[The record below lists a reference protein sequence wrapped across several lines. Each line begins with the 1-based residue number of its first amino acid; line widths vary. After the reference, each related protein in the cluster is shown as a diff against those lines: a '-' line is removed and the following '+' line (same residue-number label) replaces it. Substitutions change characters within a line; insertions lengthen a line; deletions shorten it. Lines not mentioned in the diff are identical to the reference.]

1 MSERSATK
9 TRPMFIN
16 FLYRLRKHD
25 VPVGA
30 QEAVALAQ
38 ALKVGVHEDS
48 LDGFYYAARALMVHR
63 EGHLDAF
70 DQAFLAEFKGVEGEH
85 VRLKE
90 ELLEWLKDAKLKLDQ
105 LTPEERALAESMDVE
120 ALKKLFEERM
130 NEQQERHDR
139 GNRWIG
145 TAGTSPFGRQGGKK
159 DGVRAGG
166 KGGGKSAVQVA
177 DARTYRPYRS
187 DVALDIRQME
197 MALRRLRAFI
207 REGAEDEL
215 DLDRTITE
223 TAKNAG
229 EIEVVVRPP
238 SRPNTRVIL
247 MMDVGGS
254 MDPYTQLMSQLFS
267 ATKRATHFKEL
278 RTYYFHNCVYG
289 RVYKTERFDE
299 PLWVQ
304 DLLHECGK
312 NYKLILVGDALM
324 APYELLRQ
332 GGALSIND
340 RNTLPGLGWLQM
352 LQQHFPQSI
361 WLNPEPQG
369 YWDGT
374 TIDYVKRVFEMFPLT
389 LEGLSQGMA
398 FLNRGKTARRAA

>member
-1 MSERSATK
+1 
-9 TRPMFIN
+9 MFLN
-16 FLYRLRKHD
+16 FLYRLRKHE

-30 QEAVALAQ
+30 QEAVALAE
-38 ALKVGVHEDS
+38 ALKAGLHENS
-48 LDGFYYAARALMVHR
+48 LDGFYYTARALMVHR

-90 ELLEWLKDAKLKLDQ
+90 ELMEWLKDAKLRLNE
-105 LTPEERALAESMDVE
+105 LSPEERALAEALDIE
-120 ALKKLFEERM
+120 QLKKLFEQRM
-130 NEQQERHDR
+130 AEQKERHDR
-139 GNRWIG
+139 GNKWIG
-145 TAGTSPFGRQGGKK
+145 TAGTSPFGREGKNKQGL
-159 DGVRAGG
+159 RAGG
-166 KGGGKSAVQVA
+166 AGGQKSAIQVA
-177 DARTYRPYRS
+177 DARQYRPYRS

-207 REGAEDEL
+207 RDGVDDEL
-215 DLDRTITE
+215 DLDRTIDA

-229 EIEVVVRPP
+229 EIEVVTRPP

-254 MDPYTQLMSQLFS
+254 MDPYVELMSRLFS

-299 PLWVQ
+299 PVWIH
-304 DLLHECGK
+304 DLLHECGPH
-312 NYKLILVGDALM
+312 YKLIMVGDALM

-332 GGALSIND
+332 GGAISVND
-340 RNTLPGLGWLQM
+340 RNTLPGIGWLMM
-352 LQQHFPQSI
+352 LQQHFKHAA
-361 WLNPEPQG
+361 WFNPEPQG

-374 TIDYVKRVFEMFPLT
+374 TIDHVRKVFEMFPLT
-389 LEGLSQGMA
+389 LEGLAQGMA
-398 FLNRGKTARRAA
+398 LLNKGKGARRAA

>member
-1 MSERSATK
+1 MK
-9 TRPMFIN
+9 NRPMFLN
-16 FLYRLRKHD
+16 FLYRLRKHE

-38 ALKVGVHEDS
+38 ALKAGLHENS
-48 LDGFYYAARALMVHR
+48 LDGFYYTARSLMVHR

-85 VRLKE
+85 IRLKE
-90 ELLEWLKDAKLKLDQ
+90 ELLQWLKDAKVRLNE
-105 LTPEERALAESMDVE
+105 LTPEERALAESLDVE
-120 ALKKLFEERM
+120 QLKKLFEQRL
-130 NEQQERHDR
+130 NEQKERHDR
-139 GNRWIG
+139 GNKWVG

-166 KGGGKSAVQVA
+166 AGGQRSAVQVA
-177 DARTYRPYRS
+177 DARNYRPYRS
-187 DVALDIRQME
+187 DVTLDLRQME

-207 REGAEDEL
+207 REGAEEEL
-215 DLDRTITE
+215 DLDRTVDA

-229 EIEVVVRPP
+229 EIEVVTRPP

-254 MDPYTQLMSQLFS
+254 MDPYVELMSRMFS

-304 DLLHECGK
+304 DLLHECGPQ
-312 NYKLILVGDALM
+312 YKLIMIGDALM

-332 GGALSIND
+332 GGAISVND
-340 RNTLPGLGWLQM
+340 RNTLPGIGWLM
-352 LQQHFPQSI
+352 ALQQHFKHAV
-361 WLNPEPQG
+361 WLNPEPSG
-369 YWDGT
+369 YWEGT
-374 TIDYVKRVFEMFPLT
+374 TIDHVRKVFEMFPLT
-389 LEGLSQGMA
+389 LEGLTQGMA
-398 FLNRGKTARRAA
+398 HLNKGKGARRAA